1 MQLPKGKYFLSNNN
15 KLYLGNIHSWDAF
28 RTVRMA
34 LIHKYLLLQ
43 YLKSKE
49 NWINSFEKNLEFIS
63 NAILQIS
70 SFLFYMIPL
79 LSSLKLFSFNVVDSF
94 ICIAFNFVW
103 KFTLKLCFLW
113 VGWTS
118 KCYALKFC
126 ILKIFITQTGI
137 LRKKSACILW
147 FQKENRW
154 TSEFYFATHCFFL
167 LGEKKKLNEPLCEA
181 EGT

>member
-63 NAILQIS
+63 NAILQIN

-126 ILKIFITQTGI
+126 ILKIFIKQTGI
-137 LRKKSACILW
+137 LRKKVHVFSGFKKKTGEHLN
-147 FQKENRW
+147 F
-154 TSEFYFATHCFFL
+154 TLPLTVSFFL
-167 LGEKKKLNEPLCEA
+167 EKKRS
-181 EGT
+181 